1 MIETAAAATAGA
13 ATAVRGEAGFTWV
26 VDQGFFGGSQ
36 EGAAE
41 VHPHL
46 GWQLRRSWCA
56 QSGVA
61 PDAVRENL
69 SKLRAVKN
77 GERKGIIHYYICK
90 TASHFEVRVSF
101 WVPYSQLPIFFE
113 AFIPFYYSIYFNTG
127 RRARPSRRRRSK
139 SLLYAP

>member
-56 QSGVA
+56 QNGVA
-61 PDAVRENL
+61 PDAVSEKL

-77 GERKGIIHYYICK
+77 GERKGIIHYLQNRVAFRSSGIFLGTVQSASYI
-90 TASHFEVRVSF
+90 F
-101 WVPYSQLPIFFE
+101 
-113 AFIPFYYSIYFNTG
+113 
-127 RRARPSRRRRSK
+127 
-139 SLLYAP
+139 